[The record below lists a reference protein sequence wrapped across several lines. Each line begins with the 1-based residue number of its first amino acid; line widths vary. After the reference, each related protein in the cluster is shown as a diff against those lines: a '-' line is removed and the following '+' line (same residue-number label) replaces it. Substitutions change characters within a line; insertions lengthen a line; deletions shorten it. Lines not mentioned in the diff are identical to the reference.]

1 MDCAGNSCLS
11 SCTSIN
17 DLKHTQ
23 VPLAKREAVERHALS
38 PQVQVGWITSGDHSL
53 EPTKASGLSEA
64 QNWARWWGWLIAS

>member
-23 VPLAKREAVERHALS
+23 VPLAKREVVERHALS
-38 PQVQVGWITSGDHSL
+38 PQVQVGWITSGDHSFK
-53 EPTKASGLSEA
+53 PTKASGLSEA
-64 QNWARWWGWLIAS
+64 